1 MLSSPG
7 LPLLNES
14 PRPTAR
20 HWRILVFAWLV
31 WLTGFASLM
40 LLSFVLEPVKQAFGP
55 SELALAWLTGLAIG
69 ATGLGGFVYGA
80 LADRAGRRTS
90 MAAAV
95 ATFVAGNVAS
105 ALAPSFAALAAAR
118 VLAGLGIGGAWG
130 AGQAMIGET
139 FPAKLRGR
147 YAAFAQSGAPL
158 GLGLATVV
166 GTFVAP
172 EIGWRATFGLGALPA
187 LLLLLLPLVPES
199 DIWHAAGRGHGLGTI
214 ARSLVARPVG
224 SLFVRCLVLCVLA
237 MSNYYFMITW
247 LPRYLQV
254 ERGLSLARSG
264 WATLAFV
271 AGALLGYP
279 AFGFAADVRGRRVAF
294 TVFSLLTAGALLMFT
309 LLYPLIAGRPSLVL
323 VFLFVAG
330 VGTGV
335 WSLFGPMMSEVF
347 PTRVR
352 GSAMSIIM
360 NSTRGVQFLAPVVIA
375 AVAPLWGMSGGIA
388 LAAGFAVLA
397 GFWVWTLPE
406 TRGRAITAADV
417 ETASPPRA
425 AALPQPSGE
434 RA

>member
-1 MLSSPG
+1 MLSCQA
-7 LPLLNES
+7 LALLHEAA
-14 PRPTAR
+14 RPTAR

-31 WLTGFASLM
+31 WLSGFASLM
-40 LLSFVLEPVKQAFGP
+40 LMSFVLEPVKQAFGP
-55 SELALAWLTGLAIG
+55 TEIELAWLTGLAIG
-69 ATGLGGFVYGA
+69 ATGVGGFVFGA

-95 ATFVAGNVAS
+95 IAFVAGNVAC

-139 FPAKLRGR
+139 FPAALRGR

-158 GLGLATVV
+158 GLGLATIL
-166 GTFVAP
+166 GTFVTP
-172 EIGWRATFGLGALPA
+172 HIGWRATFGLGVVPI
-187 LLLLLLPLVPES
+187 LLLFLLPLVPES
-199 DIWHAAGRGHGLGTI
+199 DVWHAAGRGHGLGAM
-214 ARSLVARPVG
+214 ARTLVAPPVG
-224 SLFVRCLVLCVLA
+224 SLFLRCLVLTTLA
-237 MSNYYFMITW
+237 ISNYYFMITW

-271 AGALLGYP
+271 AGALVGYP
-279 AFGFAADVRGRRVAF
+279 AFGFAADVRGRRIAF

-309 LLYPLIAGRPSLVL
+309 KLYWLIEGHPQLVL

-330 VGTGV
+330 LGTGI
-335 WSLFGPMMSEVF
+335 WSLFGPMMSELF

-352 GSAMSIIM
+352 GSAMSIVM
-360 NSTRGVQFLAPVVIA
+360 NTTRGVQIVAPVVIA
-375 AVAPLWGMSGGIA
+375 AVAPVWGMAGGIA

-397 GFWVWTLPE
+397 AAFVWTLPE
-406 TRGRAITAADV
+406 TRGRAIGVAD
-417 ETASPPRA
+417 ETAVPAVPRPSPGTA
-425 AALPQPSGE
+425 VAG
-434 RA
+434 

>member
-1 MLSSPG
+1 MLH
-7 LPLLNES
+7 LADRL
-14 PRPTAR
+14 TAQ
-20 HWRILVFAWLV
+20 HWRILAFAWLV

-40 LLSFVLEPVKQAFGP
+40 LMSFVLEPVKLAFGP
-55 SELALAWLTGLAIG
+55 SELELAWLTGLAIG
-69 ATGLGGFVYGA
+69 ATGVGGFVFGA

-90 MAAAV
+90 MAIAV
-95 ATFVAGNVAS
+95 LAFVAGNVAS
-105 ALAPSFAALAAAR
+105 AAAPTFTALALAR
-118 VLAGLGIGGAWG
+118 TLAGLGIGGAWG

-139 FPAKLRGR
+139 FPALLRGR

-172 EIGWRATFGLGALPA
+172 VIGWRGTFALGALPL
-187 LLLLLLPLVPES
+187 LLLLLLPSVPES
-199 DIWHAAGRGHGLGTI
+199 DVWHAAGRGHRLGAI
-214 ARSLVARPVG
+214 ARALVSPPSG
-224 SLFVRCLVLCVLA
+224 SLFVRCLVLTILA

-271 AGALLGYP
+271 AGALIGYP
-279 AFGFAADVRGRRVAF
+279 AFGFAADLRGRRIAF

-309 LLYPLIAGRPSLVL
+309 VLYPVIASHPWLVL
-323 VFLFVAG
+323 AFLFVAG
-330 VGTGV
+330 VGTGI

-352 GSAMSIIM
+352 GSAMSIVM
-360 NSTRGVQFLAPVVIA
+360 NGTRAVQFVAPVVIA

-397 GFWVWTLPE
+397 GIWVWTLPE
-406 TRGRAITAADV
+406 TRGRAITAAD
-417 ETASPPRA
+417 EAAPGPADDELLAASRLRDA
-425 AALPQPSGE
+425 
-434 RA
+434 